1 VPNAS
6 QPVPA
11 VRPPSVTAR
20 IVAFLFFGVFLAAG
34 VAFFIGFVGLPLVR
48 ITSARSWRSE
58 SCQMISSTVHS
69 DRSSDGIVYRLDL
82 TYRYVVDDRAY
93 VGNRYQFSRG
103 LSSGYR
109 GKAAIVARLTP
120 GTRTD
125 CWVNPADPADAVI
138 ERGLTADLWLG
149 LIPLVFV
156 VIGGGGLFFAAVGRG
171 LGGLMSERPTTRG
184 AVFTKAGHGAGS
196 AMLRPRTGR
205 VAKLAGLMVVTVF
218 WNGVL
223 SVFLYN
229 LVTSTWQGGSQWFLA
244 LFLVPFVLVGI
255 LVVVLTIGQALR
267 LSNPWPT
274 VTVNKTI
281 VTLGEELRVDWTL
294 VGRVARLT
302 CFRITLEGR
311 EEATYRRGTDTVTDT
326 NIFESIE
333 LANQINPGVARA
345 GSARVKIPADTM
357 HSFTAAHNKIVW
369 ALRVR
374 GDIRHWPN
382 SDDEFPLIVA
392 PRDR

>member
-1 VPNAS
+1 V
-6 QPVPA
+6 
-11 VRPPSVTAR
+11 
-20 IVAFLFFGVFLAAG
+20 FLFFGVFLAAG
-34 VAFFIGFVGLPLVR
+34 LAFLIGFVGLPLRR
-48 ITSARSWRSE
+48 IVSARSWLSE
-58 SCQMISSTVHS
+58 SCQIISSTVRS
-69 DRSSDGIVYRLDL
+69 ERSSEGIIYRLDL
-82 TYRYVVDDRAY
+82 TYRYFVDDRGY
-93 VGNRYQFSRG
+93 VGSRYQFSRG

-109 GKAAIVARLTP
+109 GKAAIVTRLAP

-125 CWVNPADPADAVI
+125 CWVNPADSADAVI

-156 VIGGGGLFFAAVGRG
+156 VIGGGGIYFAAVGRG
-171 LGGLMSERPTTRG
+171 LGGMMSERPTTRT
-184 AVFTKAGHGAGS
+184 AAFTKAVDGAGS

-205 VAKLAGLMVVTVF
+205 VAKLAGTFVITLF

-229 LVTSTWQGGSQWFLA
+229 LVSSSWRGGSQWFLA
-244 LFLVPFVLVGI
+244 LFLVPFTLVGI
-255 LVVVLTIGQALR
+255 LLVVLTAGQALR
-267 LSNPWPT
+267 LSNPRPS
-274 VTVNKTI
+274 VTVNTTI

-294 VGRVARLT
+294 AGRVAKLT
-302 CFRITLEGR
+302 CFSITLEGR
-311 EEATYRRGTDTVTDT
+311 EEATHSRGDDTVTDT
-326 NIFESIE
+326 SVFEAIE
-333 LANQINPGVARA
+333 LANQVSPSVARA

-374 GDIRHWPN
+374 GDIRQWPN
-382 SDDEFPLIVA
+382 SDDEFPLTVA